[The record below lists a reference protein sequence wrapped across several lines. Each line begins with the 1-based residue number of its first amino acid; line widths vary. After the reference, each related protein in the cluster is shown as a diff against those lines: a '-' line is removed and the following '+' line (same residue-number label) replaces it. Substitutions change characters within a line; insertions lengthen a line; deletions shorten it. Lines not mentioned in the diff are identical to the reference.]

1 MISLMITETI
11 VWIIAILLGITS
23 IIMSV
28 LNRKRFKDI
37 CLLYKEKYG
46 DLPEVVK
53 VFDNMN
59 TFYVNFA
66 YSIKMQFIFKPLLW
80 KKSSNFTKNDDKDF
94 IRELPKRLI
103 GPFYLELYLTLA
115 SLAFF
120 IIAVILI
127 LVITYGR
134 N

>member
-1 MISLMITETI
+1 MISLMITEAI

-66 YSIKMQFIFKPLLW
+66 YSIKMQFIFKPLLR

>member
-1 MISLMITETI
+1 MISLMITEAI

-66 YSIKMQFIFKPLLW
+66 YSIKMQFVFKPLLW

>member
-1 MISLMITETI
+1 MITEAI

-66 YSIKMQFIFKPLLW
+66 YSIKMQFIFKPLLR

>member
-1 MISLMITETI
+1 MISLMITEAI

-46 DLPEVVK
+46 DLPEVLK

-59 TFYVNFA
+59 PFYVNFA
-66 YSIKMQFIFKPLLW
+66 YSIKMQFVFKPLLW

>member
-1 MISLMITETI
+1 MISLMITEAI